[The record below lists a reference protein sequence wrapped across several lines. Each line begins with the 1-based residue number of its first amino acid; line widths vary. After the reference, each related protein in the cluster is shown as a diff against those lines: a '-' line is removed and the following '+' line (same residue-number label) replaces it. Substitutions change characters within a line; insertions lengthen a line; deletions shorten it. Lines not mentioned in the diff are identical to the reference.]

1 MEMTPLPCGLAA
13 AVTPLV
19 AWRVDALV
27 HRLRWDSGIGAER
40 AGGRW
45 NPKGMRVVYCSF
57 DPATTV
63 LELAVHKG
71 FDVLDSVAH
80 VITCGCAQRGLAACG
95 YPQRGPAEL
104 GRGSSGAPSVCGLS
118 QRGFEAELES
128 GLLPDRGRGPLQPA
142 GAGSAGDRR
151 PVEPALALSDQ
162 TPRSRSVLPNRRL
175 RPPPPPAPP
184 APAATAPGPR
194 PRSPPT
200 C

>member
-13 AVTPLV
+13 ADPPLV

-63 LELAVHKG
+63 LEVAVHKG
-71 FDVLDSVAH
+71 FDVIDSVAH
-80 VITCGCAQRGLAACG
+80 VITCGRAQRGLAACG
-95 YPQRGPAEL
+95 HPQRGP
-104 GRGSSGAPSVCGLS
+104 
-118 QRGFEAELES
+118 AELES
-128 GLLPDRGRGPLQPA
+128 GLLPDRGRGPLLPA

-151 PVEPALALSDQ
+151 PVEPSLVLSDQ
-162 TPRSRSVLPNRRL
+162 TPRSRSVLPNRWL
-175 RPPPPPAPP
+175 PPLPPPAPP
-184 APAATAPGPR
+184 APAPAAPVPPPGSPR
-194 PRSPPT
+194 T